1 MGGSINIK
9 EFEHI
14 SNSNITGTKSTVY
27 AVDFTKNVDTSCEFE
42 MKITVNL

>member
-27 AVDFTKNVDTSCEFE
+27 AVDFTKTVDTSCEFE